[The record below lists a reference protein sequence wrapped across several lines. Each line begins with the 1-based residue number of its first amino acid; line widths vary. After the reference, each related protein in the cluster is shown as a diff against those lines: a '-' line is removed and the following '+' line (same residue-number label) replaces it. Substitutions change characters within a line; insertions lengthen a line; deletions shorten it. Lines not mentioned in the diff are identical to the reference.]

1 MATPDSPLEFVGEAA
16 RLKDEDFI
24 DASNRLFCE
33 IAAIRAVA
41 DVEAGG
47 QDGFLNDKR
56 PKILFESRWFHNLT
70 GGIYDA
76 DCPDISTPS
85 WVRNYF
91 GGAREY
97 ERLAKATKLDRDA
110 ALKSTSWGMFQILGV
125 NHRLAGFDNVEDF
138 VKAQTLS
145 EGEHLKS
152 FVNFVVNNHL
162 DDELRDRRWE
172 DFARC
177 YNGPAYKQNRYDEK
191 MAEAYARNCGGFM
204 APTTAEIQM
213 ALNRCGAGLVVDGIT
228 GPATRCAIREFQHE
242 HGLVIDGI
250 AGPKT
255 LAALGLQ
262 RLHDAVARWAAV
274 NV

>member
-1 MATPDSPLEFVGEAA
+1 MATPKSPLEFAGVAA
-16 RLKDEDFI
+16 RLKDEDFA
-24 DASNRLFCE
+24 DASKRLFCE
-33 IAAIRAVA
+33 VAAIRAIA
-41 DVEAGG
+41 DVESGG
-47 QDGFLNDKR
+47 RNGFLNDKR

-76 DCPDISTPS
+76 DCADISTPS
-85 WVRNYF
+85 WERNYL

-97 ERLAKATKLDRDA
+97 GRLAKAIKLNRDA

-125 NHRLAGFDNVEDF
+125 NHRLAGFDNVEDY
-138 VKAQTLS
+138 VKAQMLS

-152 FVNFVVNNHL
+152 FVNFVINNHL

-177 YNGPAYKQNRYDEK
+177 YNGPGYKQNRYDEK
-191 MAEAYARNCGGFM
+191 MADAYARNCGAFL
-204 APTTAEIQM
+204 APTTADVQR
-213 ALNRCGAGLVVDGIT
+213 ALNRHGANLVVDGVT
-228 GPATRCAIREFQHE
+228 GPVTRCAIREFQRE
-242 HGLVIDGI
+242 HGLVIDGV

-255 LAALGLQ
+255 LAALGL
-262 RLHDAVARWAAV
+262 LGTHDPVAMSAAV